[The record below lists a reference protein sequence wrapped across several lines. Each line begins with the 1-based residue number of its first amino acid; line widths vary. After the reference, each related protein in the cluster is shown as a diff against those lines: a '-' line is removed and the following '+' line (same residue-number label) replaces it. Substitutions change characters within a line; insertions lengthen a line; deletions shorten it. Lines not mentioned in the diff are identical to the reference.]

1 MQTDEME
8 TGSPPSTSEP
18 LFLRDS
24 SDEDEPK
31 AQPIKALPKDND
43 FPTIARP
50 QNQTAPNS
58 QRRVKRDF
66 ARVDTFTDD
75 SDDDIV
81 ILSTPEKPKA
91 STSRPT
97 KRKASPET
105 APATQ
110 IPARFA
116 DFEKGYIGSFY
127 CSGLS
132 LNKGKGYIATG
143 AKVVVERNKT
153 QAEKDQEKAYKDRN
167 KIKAG
172 GKSTTVIKNGKVIKG
187 GGGPVKQATL
197 SGFSSAKKSTS
208 SASSKTVKKADTIVR
223 FNNARGFE
231 VGRLPAGDASF
242 ISPLLDPGMI
252 ELVGEVID
260 APASLT
266 VGCDILLNLKVYL
279 TRKAFEEDVMVGAK
293 GGTDDTAKAG
303 TFWQQ
308 QGETEDEK
316 RMRLRKAALDKL
328 FSKWSR
334 YAFFLCAWP
343 GNSAG
348 KSFPSDRMGLKPIR
362 SSALTKAQKAKGKE
376 MVNGEALAHFGQ
388 SGALAKSRS
397 TSPDKSKVKS
407 RSAGPS
413 SVPSRAGSPTKKVK
427 PAKGKQED
435 LDEESDVE
443 SGDEAELLNQSQ
455 LNELEDIYKR
465 CVCNVLSRLGAVT
478 HVCPLRS
485 NHWSEPKRMTR

>member
-1 MQTDEME
+1 MQADEME
-8 TGSPPSTSEP
+8 TGSPASTSEP

-24 SDEDEPK
+24 SDEDEPNAEPTK
-31 AQPIKALPKDND
+31 AKPETEDCPAIEQP
-43 FPTIARP
+43 
-50 QNQTAPNS
+50 QHQTAPNS
-58 QRRVKRDF
+58 QRKAKRDF

-81 ILSTPEKPKA
+81 ILSTPEKPK
-91 STSRPT
+91 SLISRPT
-97 KRKASPET
+97 KRKASPGT
-105 APATQ
+105 VPATQ
-110 IPARFA
+110 IPAKFV

-132 LNKGKGYIATG
+132 LNKGKGYITTG

-153 QAEKDQEKAYKDRN
+153 QAEKDQEKADKERN
-167 KIKAG
+167 KVKAG

-197 SGFSSAKKSTS
+197 SGFSSAKKGTS
-208 SASSKTVKKADTIVR
+208 STASKPAKKADTVVR

-279 TRKAFEEDVMVGAK
+279 TRKAFEEAVMVGSK
-293 GGTDDTAKAG
+293 SGTDDGSKAG
-303 TFWQQ
+303 NFWQQ

-328 FSKWSR
+328 FSKWSQST
-334 YAFFLCAWP
+334 F
-343 GNSAG
+343 SH
-348 KSFPSDRMGLKPIR
+348 
-362 SSALTKAQKAKGKE
+362 SS
-376 MVNGEALAHFGQ
+376 
-388 SGALAKSRS
+388 R
-397 TSPDKSKVKS
+397 
-407 RSAGPS
+407 
-413 SVPSRAGSPTKKVK
+413 
-427 PAKGKQED
+427 
-435 LDEESDVE
+435 
-443 SGDEAELLNQSQ
+443 
-455 LNELEDIYKR
+455 
-465 CVCNVLSRLGAVT
+465 
-478 HVCPLRS
+478 
-485 NHWSEPKRMTR
+485 

>member
-1 MQTDEME
+1 MQADEME
-8 TGSPPSTSEP
+8 TGSPASTSEP

-31 AQPIKALPKDND
+31 AEPTKAKTNAEESPPDERLIK
-43 FPTIARP
+43 
-50 QNQTAPNS
+50 QTALNS
-58 QRRVKRDF
+58 QRNVKRDF
-66 ARVDTFTDD
+66 ARIDTFTDD

-91 STSRPT
+91 LISGPT
-97 KRKASPET
+97 KRKASPGIVS
-105 APATQ
+105 ATQ

-132 LNKGKGYIATG
+132 LNKGKGYITTG

-153 QAEKDQEKAYKDRN
+153 QAEKDQEKADKERN

-172 GKSTTVIKNGKVIKG
+172 GKTTTVIKNGKVIKG
-187 GGGPVKQATL
+187 GGGPIKQATL
-197 SGFSSAKKSTS
+197 SGFSSAKKGAS
-208 SASSKTVKKADTIVR
+208 SAASKPAKKADTVVR

-279 TRKAFEEDVMVGAK
+279 TRKAFEEAVMVGGK
-293 GGTDDTAKAG
+293 GGMDDGSKAG

-328 FSKWSR
+328 FSKRSRFAFSYSSWS
-334 YAFFLCAWP
+334 
-343 GNSAG
+343 
-348 KSFPSDRMGLKPIR
+348 I
-362 SSALTKAQKAKGKE
+362 
-376 MVNGEALAHFGQ
+376 
-388 SGALAKSRS
+388 
-397 TSPDKSKVKS
+397 
-407 RSAGPS
+407 
-413 SVPSRAGSPTKKVK
+413 
-427 PAKGKQED
+427 
-435 LDEESDVE
+435 
-443 SGDEAELLNQSQ
+443 
-455 LNELEDIYKR
+455 
-465 CVCNVLSRLGAVT
+465 LSRQHDFIQIV
-478 HVCPLRS
+478 
-485 NHWSEPKRMTR
+485 WD